1 MFTRLTGLAVLG
13 ILTAVTVFAFA
24 IAPAGSSATAACGPV
39 VQILDPGV
47 RASFERFERTQSE
60 SAARICSFYRNSVLA
75 SR

>member
-1 MFTRLTGLAVLG
+1 MFIRLTGLTALG
-13 ILTAVTVFAFA
+13 ILAAITVFAFA
-24 IAPAGSSATAACGPV
+24 TAPAGSTATTACGPV

-60 SAARICSFYRNSVLA
+60 SAAKICSFYRNTVLA

>member
-1 MFTRLTGLAVLG
+1 MFIRLTGLAVLG
-13 ILTAVTVFAFA
+13 ILTAITVFAFA
-24 IAPAGSSATAACGPV
+24 TAPAGSTATAACGPV

-60 SAARICSFYRNSVLA
+60 SAGKICSFYRNTVLA